1 MSKTDITNQEWLAE
15 VQRVMRRKQGASGFT
30 TEEFAELLGCA
41 KNKARE
47 IIKRLYAAGVLD
59 DTGKR
64 EVRIMGG
71 DGATCLIPV
80 YRIKKK

>member
-1 MSKTDITNQEWLAE
+1 MSKRDITTQEWLAE
-15 VQRVMRRKQGASGFT
+15 VQRVMQRKQSARGFT
-30 TEEFAELLGCA
+30 TEEFAELLNCA

-47 IIKRLYAAGVLD
+47 TLRRLYAAGVLD

-71 DGATCLIPV
+71 GGAMRLIPV